1 MSGSDFGRF
10 SSANQAPGMGD
21 GWRLKAV
28 ARYPYMLV
36 VRSSAFLKTAKA
48 RRMSYRSISYWFDSL
63 GEEPKQRSP
72 LPGDCEVDVAI
83 VGGGFT
89 GLWTAYYLMLAD
101 PSCRVA
107 VLERETAGF
116 GASGRNGGWCVAMIH
131 GLEDYFA
138 LDPQRGAAL
147 REAIKATVDEIG
159 AVCKAEEIEA
169 DFHKGGGT
177 TVATNVRQAE
187 WLRAGL
193 EDDHDIGWT
202 EEDVRWLDPEEV
214 TARIRVA
221 SNFGGTF
228 NANTAAV
235 NPAKL
240 ARGVAD
246 AAERRGASIYEQT
259 TVLAVEPGRVR
270 TSHGI
275 VRAPRIVM
283 GLDAH
288 VTRLPGCRR
297 NALPFYEHM
306 IATEPLSDQLW
317 EEIGLSERG
326 LFGDG
331 SRLFTYAQRTADDRI
346 AIGGRHVG
354 YHYGSAIGSRF
365 ERNPRVEQVLI
376 DCLREM
382 LPQLGEFA
390 VTHRWGGVLGL
401 PRDLIASIEINEA
414 TGIAGVGSYAGE
426 GVCPSNLAGRTL
438 CDFALGRTTPL
449 IELPWVGHQS
459 PQWEPEPLR
468 WLGVQ
473 AALALNASIDRAD
486 KRGSHCRVRERL
498 LSVMGAGTD

>member
-1 MSGSDFGRF
+1 
-10 SSANQAPGMGD
+10 
-21 GWRLKAV
+21 
-28 ARYPYMLV
+28 
-36 VRSSAFLKTAKA
+36 
-48 RRMSYRSISYWFDSL
+48 MSYRSISFWFDSL
-63 GEEPKQRSP
+63 GAEPELRPP
-72 LPGDCEVDVAI
+72 LPGDLEVDVAI

-89 GLWTAYYLMLAD
+89 GLWTAYYLMRTD

-107 VLERETAGF
+107 VIERETAGF
-116 GASGRNGGWCVAMIH
+116 GASGRNGGHCVALLH
-131 GLEDYFA
+131 GLGDFFER
-138 LDPQRGAAL
+138 DPQGAAAL

-159 AVCKAEEIEA
+159 AICKAEGIEA
-169 DFHKGGGT
+169 NFHKGGGLEL
-177 TVATNVRQAE
+177 ATNARQAE
-187 WLRAGL
+187 RLRENL
-193 EDDHDIGWT
+193 EFEREIGWT
-202 EEDVRWLDPEEV
+202 EEDVYWLEPEEV
-214 TARIRVA
+214 TARIRIS
-221 SNFGGTF
+221 SNCGGTF
-228 NANTAAV
+228 NVNTAAL

-259 TVLAVEPGRVR
+259 TALEVEPGRVR
-270 TSHGI
+270 TSHGS

-283 GLDAH
+283 ALDAH
-288 VTRLPGCRR
+288 ATLLPGRRR
-297 NALPFYEHM
+297 NVSPIYEHM
-306 IATEPLSDQLW
+306 IATEPLSDQIW
-317 EEIGLSERG
+317 EEVGLSERG

-331 SRLFTYAQRTADDRI
+331 SRLFTYAQRTVDGRI

-468 WLGVQ
+468 WLGVKT
-473 AALALNASIDRAD
+473 ALALHASTDRAD
-486 KRGSHCRVRERL
+486 MQGRGYPVRERL
-498 LSVMGAGTD
+498 LRAMGIED